1 MTGYQPATGEMDEAH
16 FRKAAIGA
24 GLAGAA
30 VAIATRRLPRRV
42 RIALVAGVVAFACG
56 AGIFVYGYLT
66 RPETLTVAAGSADGD
81 AFRWMSAIAAR
92 LASTNSSVRLKVL
105 DRGTALDAVK
115 AFSLGEAD
123 LATARGDI
131 GDLSAARTVVV
142 VANAVVLIVLP
153 PGSPI
158 TKIEDLKGRTV
169 GVLSLDL
176 NRRVVQAIAK
186 EYDLNAAKTTFK
198 DIALRDVVQAVR
210 SKQISAVLT
219 VRPVTEKYLGM
230 VRDLFPPQGKREVG
244 LLPIES
250 AGAISAVDRAY
261 ESYDLPKGTIRGSP
275 PVPADD
281 LTTLRVPFYLIA
293 NKNLGDDV
301 VATLTKEVMEG
312 RRDLT
317 AEYPLLAQ
325 LSAPNMDK
333 DAYIP
338 IHPGAAA
345 YFNGEQRTFFDKY
358 GDLIFYG
365 SILLGSLASVLA
377 ATWKFIAR
385 DPGGADRSAVTRL
398 YGLASPIE
406 HAVSEQDLS
415 DAEQAIDAILKTEL
429 ERHIK
434 GHSDSAEIAVLGL
447 ATHRLEHLIG
457 QRRAALRG
465 QEPV

>member
-1 MTGYQPATGEMDEAH
+1 MDEAL
-16 FRKAAIGA
+16 FRKVALGA

-30 VAIATRRLPRRV
+30 VAIATRRWPRRV

-56 AGIFVYGYLT
+56 AGIFAYGYLT

-81 AFRWMSAIAAR
+81 AFRLMSAIAAR
-92 LASTNSSVRLKVL
+92 MASTNSSVRLRVL
-105 DRGTALDAVK
+105 DKGTALDAVK

-131 GDLSAARTVVV
+131 GDLSPARTVVI
-142 VANAVVLIVLP
+142 VANAVVLIVVP
-153 PGSPI
+153 PDSPI
-158 TKIEDLKGRTV
+158 AKMEDLKGKTV

-176 NRRVVQAIAK
+176 NHRVVQAIAK
-186 EYDLNAAKTTFK
+186 EYDLNTAKTTFK
-198 DIALRDVVQAVR
+198 DLALKDVVQAVR
-210 SKQISAVLT
+210 SKQVSAVLT
-219 VRPVTEKYLGM
+219 VRAITEKYLAI
-230 VRDLFPPQGKREVG
+230 VRDLFPPQGKHEVG
-244 LLPIES
+244 LVPIES

-275 PVPADD
+275 PVPEDD
-281 LTTLRVPFYLIA
+281 LTTLRIPFYLIA
-293 NKNLGDDV
+293 NKNLSDDV
-301 VATLTKEVMEG
+301 VATLTKELMDG
-312 RRDLT
+312 RRDLM

-365 SILLGSLASVLA
+365 SILLGSFASVLA
-377 ATWKFIAR
+377 GTWKFISR
-385 DPGGADRSAVTRL
+385 DPSGADRTALTRL
-398 YGLASPIE
+398 YALASPIG
-406 HAVSEQDLS
+406 HAMSEEDLS
-415 DAEQAIDAILKTEL
+415 DAEQAIDEILKTEL

-434 GHSDSAEIAVLGL
+434 GHVDAAEIAVLGL

-457 QRRAALRG
+457 QRRATIRCKGRL
-465 QEPV
+465 